1 MAPGFIS
8 GFHQGSGL
16 MLATFLLLFSLSFSI
31 VINGLEGQKSFQ
43 DLDLEQLRILNKPFL
58 KSIKTDECC
67 VNIDKQPAFDHPLL
81 KNHQIQMEPSSPKGL
96 KSAKSLPAKS
106 LNIEILKNGG
116 CPSGTVP
123 IKRTSKEDLI
133 RAKLFLKSTQP
144 TAAASPCYHVINSFV
159 VIFKFFLIAKINKQ
173 NPSVSNTQF
182 SEAFVRVRSG
192 SQNQIDN
199 IQVGWMAG
207 KKGCYNMLCTG
218 SVQVNKAIPLGFIL
232 HNISVYGGQ
241 KFDFGYFIS
250 QNIGYWP
257 KSLFSS
263 LSNAATQLTWG
274 GGVFSSNNAG
284 NPPMGSGHFAE
295 EGMKKQLISERFLL
309 KNLVMEDLLTQ
320 GVSKTSQMIPSVT
333 ALVLFQE
340 SIMAF
345 FMGVQEMSI
354 SSLCW
359 AHLWGEEIES
369 NILAFRVFSGLHQ
382 DPDETSSSLEGL
394 MSANSPSKS
403 LEIPMLKNGGCPSG
417 TVPIRRANKEELI
430 RTKLFKKRHM
440 KDIHPTASNSP
451 GFHVNPSLNGD
462 YLTRLCAQWTLA
474 NKQGC
479 HDTLCPGF
487 VQVSKD
493 IPLGSFFLPSVY
505 GGKQNDFACN
515 IFKDPKSG
523 NWWLSFGD
531 DDQIGYWPSSL
542 FSSLSSS
549 ATEIAWGGA
558 VFTTNNEASPPMVV
572 VSVPNKA

>member
-116 CPSGTVP
+116 CPSV
-123 IKRTSKEDLI
+123 
-133 RAKLFLKSTQP
+133 
-144 TAAASPCYHVINSFV
+144 
-159 VIFKFFLIAKINKQ
+159 AKINKQ

-250 QNIGYWP
+250 QTIGYWP

-274 GGVFSSNNAG
+274 GGVFGSNNAG

-394 MSANSPSKS
+394 ISANSPSKS

-462 YLTRLCAQWTLA
+462 NLTRLCAQWT
-474 NKQGC
+474 
-479 HDTLCPGF
+479 
-487 VQVSKD
+487 
-493 IPLGSFFLPSVY
+493 
-505 GGKQNDFACN
+505 
-515 IFKDPKSG
+515 DPKSG

-558 VFTTNNEASPPMVV
+558 VFTTNNEASPPMEV

>member
-31 VINGLEGQKSFQ
+31 VINGLERQKSFQ

-116 CPSGTVP
+116 CPSV
-123 IKRTSKEDLI
+123 
-133 RAKLFLKSTQP
+133 
-144 TAAASPCYHVINSFV
+144 
-159 VIFKFFLIAKINKQ
+159 AKINKQ

-284 NPPMGSGHFAE
+284 RL
-295 EGMKKQLISERFLL
+295 Q
-309 KNLVMEDLLTQ
+309 
-320 GVSKTSQMIPSVT
+320 TSQMIPSVT

-359 AHLWGEEIES
+359 AHLLGEEIES

-451 GFHVNPSLNGD
+451 GFHVNPSLNGAN
-462 YLTRLCAQWTLA
+462 LTRLCAQWT
-474 NKQGC
+474 
-479 HDTLCPGF
+479 
-487 VQVSKD
+487 
-493 IPLGSFFLPSVY
+493 
-505 GGKQNDFACN
+505 
-515 IFKDPKSG
+515 DPKSG

-558 VFTTNNEASPPMVV
+558 VFTTNNEASPPMEV